1 MVPLVGHRLYFE
13 EHCVPLMGC
22 DCGAAQKL
30 DYAMIL
36 AGFDGD
42 FGEAGAKIVGL
53 FAPAADG

>member
-1 MVPLVGHRLYFE
+1 
-13 EHCVPLMGC
+13 MGC